1 MWCLQRTKFL
11 NLLGDKTCSNSYL
24 SKTTCLKEYESAT
37 QDSGEYDY
45 ISFFKIQYV
54 NKKMLTFL
62 EDKEHPSFNERN
74 WVFFKQFF
82 LTPSPTLSLLL
93 QNEKKLLLI
102 LIIQLNKLKGD
113 G

>member
-1 MWCLQRTKFL
+1 M
-11 NLLGDKTCSNSYL
+11 
-24 SKTTCLKEYESAT
+24 

>member
-1 MWCLQRTKFL
+1 
-11 NLLGDKTCSNSYL
+11 
-24 SKTTCLKEYESAT
+24 
-37 QDSGEYDY
+37 
-45 ISFFKIQYV
+45 
-54 NKKMLTFL
+54 MLTFL